1 MQEMQET
8 SFYKKKFVENAIF
21 IYEIA
26 RLLFHISFSN
36 LHKPV
41 FTTMTNYILNMI
53 NSLPEQLKGDEHY
66 LRYFTYYIFRCYKNN
81 LTISD
86 LKNDSY

>member
-26 RLLFHISFSN
+26 HLLFHISFSN

-66 LRYFTYYIFRCYKNN
+66 LELIVKSNVTLFYILYFS
-81 LTISD
+81 L
-86 LKNDSY
+86 L